1 MEIVTQALYG
11 IMVAAVAL
19 VITAATYYFGR
30 ALKDSSYLRV
40 WRIQYLIPMILGLA
54 IVCEIIDLAILRVRA
69 LLVLAS
75 LLVFLYVSYRTV
87 HFMQDYIRVQQETI
101 LGLSTPS
108 IQISEGVLVMPLIGM
123 LDSTRARHVTETLL
137 QNVTE
142 TKAKAVIMDVTG
154 ISTIDT
160 QTANHFVR
168 MIRALRLMGT
178 ELIVTGIRPD
188 VSITMAQQ
196 GISFGDIIALRNVQ
210 QALEHLRRSIE
221 NPERE
226 SRLTRQ

>member
-1 MEIVTQALYG
+1 
-11 IMVAAVAL
+11 
-19 VITAATYYFGR
+19 
-30 ALKDSSYLRV
+30 
-40 WRIQYLIPMILGLA
+40 
-54 IVCEIIDLAILRVRA
+54 
-69 LLVLAS
+69 
-75 LLVFLYVSYRTV
+75 
-87 HFMQDYIRVQQETI
+87 
-101 LGLSTPS
+101 
-108 IQISEGVLVMPLIGM
+108 M